1 MSDLN
6 ALVGIDFSLIGT
18 KLHAAYEK
26 DKDGYSVLLMP
37 SEQNAD
43 TGVSIGKLIEDIK
56 GLVNGVRTK
65 ELTEDEQKAMEADF
79 EDGLS
84 GLTPETE
91 EQKQG
96 FDLNKLIVKLNMAFL
111 YIRKTKDDASS
122 TLEYAFQ
129 LQVIAKDVIPEAVRS
144 LVTVDNLSVSVW
156 NTTRQKVLDQMSL
169 ISINDYI
176 GIPAAQ
182 P

>member
-1 MSDLN
+1 
-6 ALVGIDFSLIGT
+6 
-18 KLHAAYEK
+18 
-26 DKDGYSVLLMP
+26 
-37 SEQNAD
+37 
-43 TGVSIGKLIEDIK
+43 
-56 GLVNGVRTK
+56 
-65 ELTEDEQKAMEADF
+65 
-79 EDGLS
+79 
-84 GLTPETE
+84 
-91 EQKQG
+91 
-96 FDLNKLIVKLNMAFL
+96 MAFL

>member
-43 TGVSIGKLIEDIK
+43 TGVSIGQLIEDIK

-111 YIRKTKDDASS
+111 YI
-122 TLEYAFQ
+122 
-129 LQVIAKDVIPEAVRS
+129 
-144 LVTVDNLSVSVW
+144 
-156 NTTRQKVLDQMSL
+156 
-169 ISINDYI
+169 
-176 GIPAAQ
+176 
-182 P
+182 